1 MRRERRRRPL
11 SENIELDKR
20 SQALSRLASLGRPAL
35 TALAFGAAALLV
47 VQARL
52 TLEIPDT
59 GVVTDPREIFT
70 TTGAGLTGPLGGL
83 IIGILAGIREPDG
96 IALTSVVAHVAG
108 GLWMGLAY
116 AKLVFRNLEM
126 PWLLLG
132 WAAIVVA
139 YYYVFVVPGFAL
151 GLNLFHPKIFAAEF
165 GEGTSVLSA
174 YGTLS
179 RGVTPE
185 VIFTTVFT
193 TLVLVALPARVRR
206 PAWWSS
212 SPASPGR

>member
-1 MRRERRRRPL
+1 M

-20 SQALSRLASLGRPAL
+20 SQAIKRLASLGRPAL

-59 GVVTDPREIFT
+59 SVVTDPREIFT

-83 IIGILAGIREPDG
+83 IIGIMAGIREPDG
-96 IALTSVVAHVAG
+96 IALTSVLAHVAG
-108 GLWMGLAY
+108 GLWMGFAY
-116 AKLVFRNLEM
+116 SKLVFRNLEM

-151 GLNLFHPKIFAAEF
+151 GLNLFEDDDGA
-165 GEGTSVLSA
+165 SVLSA
-174 YGTLS
+174 YRTLS
-179 RGVTPE
+179 QGVVPE

-193 TLVLVALPARVRR
+193 TLIMVALPARLRR

-212 SPASPGR
+212 GPAVPGR

>member
-1 MRRERRRRPL
+1 
-11 SENIELDKR
+11 
-20 SQALSRLASLGRPAL
+20 
-35 TALAFGAAALLV
+35 
-47 VQARL
+47 
-52 TLEIPDT
+52 
-59 GVVTDPREIFT
+59 
-70 TTGAGLTGPLGGL
+70 
-83 IIGILAGIREPDG
+83 
-96 IALTSVVAHVAG
+96 
-108 GLWMGLAY
+108 MGLAY

-151 GLNLFHPKIFAAEF
+151 GLNFFHSEVFTAEF
-165 GEGTSVLSA
+165 GESTSVLSA

-179 RGVTPE
+179 RGALPE

-193 TLVLVALPARVRR
+193 TLVLVALPERVRR

-212 SPASPGR
+212 SPAAPGR

>member
-1 MRRERRRRPL
+1 M

-20 SQALSRLASLGRPAL
+20 SQALSRLASIGRPAL
-35 TALAFGAAALLV
+35 TALPFGAAALLV
-47 VQARL
+47 VQAGL

-96 IALTSVVAHVAG
+96 IALASVVAHVSG

-132 WAAIVVA
+132 WAAIVVI
-139 YYYVFVVPGFAL
+139 YYYGFVVPGFAV
-151 GLNLFHPKIFAAEF
+151 GLNMFHSETFVAEF
-165 GEGTSVLSA
+165 GEDASAMSA

-179 RGVTPE
+179 RGVVPE

-193 TLVLVALPARVRR
+193 SLVLVALPARVRR
-206 PAWWSS
+206 PAWWSF